1 MPDPCVVCGF
11 RAELYDEDD
20 LLATLN
26 LAEGFADHLLFGRAG
41 DRPAFGAPTADPVD
55 ATHHVLHLLHEAGRA
70 QHTSTA
76 RSVGAVVQLN
86 VSRGG
91 VPKTPVRSAELGW
104 RGLLGD
110 VQDDR
115 RNHGRPWQALSLWSA
130 EVIEGLQTQGHPI
143 EFGSAGENVT
153 VRGIDWA
160 TLTPGVRLGIGSALV
175 QVSSYAIPC
184 SKNAQ
189 WFTDGYFRRMAHDV
203 SPGRSRLYAS
213 IVSPGDVTAGDAV
226 VVEP

>member
-1 MPDPCVVCGF
+1 VSEPCVDCGF
-11 RAELYDEDD
+11 RAELYDEAD

-26 LAEGFADHLLFGRAG
+26 LAEGFADHVLFGRTG
-41 DRPAFGAPTADPVD
+41 DRPAFGSPASDMVE

-70 QHTSTA
+70 QHVSTA
-76 RSVGAVVQLN
+76 QSVGGVVQLN

-91 VPKTPVRSAELGW
+91 VPKTAATSAELGW

-110 VQDDR
+110 VQADR
-115 RNHGRPWQALSLWSA
+115 RSHGRPWQALSLWSA
-130 EVIEGLQTQGHPI
+130 DVIEDLQAQGHPI
-143 EFGSAGENVT
+143 DFGSAGENVT
-153 VRGIDWA
+153 VRGLDWA
-160 TLTPGVRLGIGSALV
+160 TLTPGVRLGVGSALV
-175 QVSSYAIPC
+175 QVSAYAIPC

-189 WFTDGYFRRMAHDV
+189 WFTDGYFRRLAHDV

-213 IVSPGDVTAGDAV
+213 IVRPGDVTAGDAV